1 MRRSRSCS
9 GLVAGPWLP
18 ALGHGLLATALC
30 GVGLAVLLLPQRWQ
44 QRPMAQGVVSV
55 HLAADGRLRLWNQPV
70 ASAELVRRLA
80 TPELRRRLVRLRIVP
95 DPDTPW
101 GDVRRLLTQLDSLPL
116 SLELQLPAPAQS
128 PG

>member
-1 MRRSRSCS
+1 
-9 GLVAGPWLP
+9 
-18 ALGHGLLATALC
+18 
-30 GVGLAVLLLPQRWQ
+30 VGLAVLLLPQRWQ

-70 ASAELVRRLA
+70 ASAELVRLLA

-128 PG
+128 AG

>member
-70 ASAELVRRLA
+70 ASAELVRLLA

-101 GDVRRLLTQLDSLPL
+101 GDVRRLLNQLDSLPL

-128 PG
+128 AG

>member
-1 MRRSRSCS
+1 MRRSRSCA

-18 ALGHGLLATALC
+18 VLGHGLLATALC

-70 ASAELVRRLA
+70 ASAELVRLLA